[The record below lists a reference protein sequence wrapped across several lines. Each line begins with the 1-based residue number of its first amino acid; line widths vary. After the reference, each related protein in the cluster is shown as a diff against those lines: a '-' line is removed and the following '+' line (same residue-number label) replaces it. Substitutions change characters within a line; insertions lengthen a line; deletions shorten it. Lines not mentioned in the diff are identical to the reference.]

1 MAKYK
6 KGDVIYDRRNPKE
19 RLEVVGF
26 RDKETYLCKA
36 VPSEFGFEHPFSIN
50 FIDKYFMKVDK

>member
-1 MAKYK
+1 MAKHK
-6 KGDVIYDRRNPKE
+6 SGDIIYDVRNPKV

-36 VPSEFGFEHPFSIN
+36 VPSEFGFEFTYSID
-50 FIDKYFMKVDK
+50 FIDKSFTKVDK

>member
-6 KGDVIYDRRNPKE
+6 KGDVIRDLQNPKVHF
-19 RLEVVGF
+19 EVVGF
-26 RDKETYLCKA
+26 RDNETYLCKV

-50 FIDKYFMKVDK
+50 FIDKNFIKEE

>member
-6 KGDVIYDRRNPKE
+6 KGDVIRDSRNSKVCF
-19 RLEVVGF
+19 EVVGF
-26 RDKETYLCKA
+26 RDKETYLCKG

-50 FIDKYFMKVDK
+50 FVDKNFIKEE